1 MANNSF
7 CIRSVI
13 VGINTKTSI
22 WKSRKNVSF
31 YLRNYPATLI
41 FSKINFFMEKV
52 WSSDETPLS
61 LPGWVGTAIW
71 TSGFSAEVNQK
82 MAEVSVVPCTGH
94 LPHCAAVVVT
104 SKLNLGS
111 IHRARSQCGGCWGN
125 NDTLTDTV
133 AAPSWHHTH
142 FVDTGVDLITWINPH
157 PSQSVKAKIPS
168 NTYLIYRLLRPFLV
182 QV

>member
-1 MANNSF
+1 
-7 CIRSVI
+7 
-13 VGINTKTSI
+13 
-22 WKSRKNVSF
+22 
-31 YLRNYPATLI
+31 
-41 FSKINFFMEKV
+41 MEKV
-52 WSSDETPLS
+52 WSSERDTIELA
-61 LPGWVGTAIW
+61 WVGTAIW

-125 NDTLTDTV
+125 NDTLTDTA

-157 PSQSVKAKIPS
+157 PSQSVKGHIPS
-168 NTYLIYRLLRPFLV
+168 NTYLIYRLLRPICIITEQNFSHFAG
-182 QV
+182 

>member
-1 MANNSF
+1 MSNNSF
-7 CIRSVI
+7 GIRSVI
-13 VGINTKTSI
+13 ICINTKTSI

-52 WSSDETPLS
+52 WSSDRDSIELA
-61 LPGWVGTAIW
+61 WVGTAIW

-125 NDTLTDTV
+125 NDTLTTLPLSP
-133 AAPSWHHTH
+133 AGTTHTLLTL
-142 FVDTGVDLITWINPH
+142 VLI
-157 PSQSVKAKIPS
+157 
-168 NTYLIYRLLRPFLV
+168 
-182 QV
+182 